1 MVITEWRT
9 RMKTPIIELS
19 KLFNNLAPSGDNSMG
34 SSEKKVTNRKRQDTL
49 SNFTKRKLNLDRRA
63 ANSDRRVADD
73 PNYNGPARR
82 NTIDRRMNLKDR
94 REKG

>member
-1 MVITEWRT
+1 
-9 RMKTPIIELS
+9 MKTPKFELS
-19 KLFNNLAPSGDNSMG
+19 KSSNNLA
-34 SSEKKVTNRKRQDTL
+34 SSDDSSVGNHENKFTNQRRQGVL

-73 PNYNGPARR
+73 PAYNGPARR

-94 REKG
+94 REEG

>member
-1 MVITEWRT
+1 
-9 RMKTPIIELS
+9 MKKSISSNNIES
-19 KLFNNLAPSGDNSMG
+19 ADDNSVV
-34 SSEKKVTNRKRQDTL
+34 SSEEKVTDRRRQDSL
-49 SNFTKRKLNLDRRA
+49 SHFTKRKLNLDRRA

-94 REKG
+94 REKD